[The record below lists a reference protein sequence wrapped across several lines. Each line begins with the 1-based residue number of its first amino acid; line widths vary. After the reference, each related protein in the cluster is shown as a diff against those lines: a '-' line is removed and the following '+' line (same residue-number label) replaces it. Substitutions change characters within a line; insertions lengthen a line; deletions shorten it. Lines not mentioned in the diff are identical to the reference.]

1 MGWGGIAARRRS
13 ISALSRGRKKRLP
26 GKWLNS
32 QNQSSRAANDQPEKE
47 GATECAAKDT
57 GGLAEGVKAA
67 RRIDA
72 QRSGADATSRGAC
85 VSLDARSQTAGG
97 RSGAAAGV
105 SQD

>member
-1 MGWGGIAARRRS
+1 M
-13 ISALSRGRKKRLP
+13 
-26 GKWLNS
+26 
-32 QNQSSRAANDQPEKE
+32 NQSSRAEKDQPEKE

-97 RSGAAAGV
+97 RSGAAAGG
-105 SQD
+105 SNERRGKARP